1 MTDSEKNYKF
11 DLGVK
16 MAKKFVVSWE
26 RSVRDIALE
35 VPDSLLAVV
44 KVST

>member
-1 MTDSEKNYKF
+1 M
-11 DLGVK
+11 V
-16 MAKKFVVSWE
+16 KKFVVSWE

-44 KVST
+44 KIST

>member
-16 MAKKFVVSWE
+16 WLKFVVSWE

>member
-1 MTDSEKNYKF
+1 M
-11 DLGVK
+11 V
-16 MAKKFVVSWE
+16 KKFAVSWE